1 MTLPLALDGIDTCVE
16 TRPLESAV
24 VFVSEVAEPR
34 TPTDT
39 VSFGVKPAALIDAD
53 EPGKR
58 LFDITMFLTE
68 NELINEALSGVPLD
82 VVLAPGIVVGVAVG
96 TVVLAVP
103 VVVVSATV
111 VVVVG
116 EVTGVPV

>member
-1 MTLPLALDGIDTCVE
+1 M
-16 TRPLESAV
+16 V
-24 VFVSEVAEPR
+24 VVSEAADSR

-39 VSFGVKPAALIDAD
+39 VSSGVKPVALIDAD

-68 NELINEALSGVPLD
+68 NDLINEALSGVPLD
-82 VVLAPGIVVGVAVG
+82 VVLTAAIVVGVVVA
-96 TVVLAVP
+96 TVVVT
-103 VVVVSATV
+103 ATV

-116 EVTGVPV
+116 AVTGVPE